1 MQERRWGATVVVVF
15 ATLAWTAMGAKLSR
29 CTALPRDGGD
39 GVGCL
44 SWRVAVETG
53 NLRGWRTVPRRCVRY
68 VERYM
73 VGGEYQ
79 RELEAVVEQIYRYME
94 GVVVS
99 GDDRDAWVLDVDD
112 TCLSNLRYYQ
122 GKRFGGEPFD
132 PTGFRRWAERRA
144 CPAIPPMLRLVRDLV
159 KKGFKVFLLTGRDS
173 ESLGRT
179 TAENLHTQGFVGYER
194 LVMRGA
200 EYRGKS
206 AAVFKTEA
214 RRQLVR
220 EGYRIWGNV
229 GDQWTDLLGDHPG
242 DRTFKLPNPMYF
254 VP

>member
-1 MQERRWGATVVVVF
+1 MDGH
-15 ATLAWTAMGAKLSR
+15 GAKLSQ

-53 NLRGWRTVPRRCVRY
+53 NLRGGG
-68 VERYM
+68 RYM

-99 GDDRDAWVLDVDD
+99 GDGRDAWVLDVDD

-132 PTGFRRWAERRA
+132 PTGFRRWAERRV
-144 CPAIPPMLRLVRDLV
+144 CPAIPPMLRLVRNLV

-179 TAENLHTQGFVGYER
+179 TSENLHTQGFVGYER
-194 LVMRGA
+194 LVMSVQDGGEEAAGA
-200 EYRGKS
+200 GGVQDMGQR
-206 AAVFKTEA
+206 
-214 RRQLVR
+214 
-220 EGYRIWGNV
+220 